1 MWTDRECLFYS
12 VSGRP
17 GNMIQR
23 QVCYSSMYVTGQ
35 IPETLKRRFL
45 DMCMCVY
52 GHVYVCTCM
61 HVNVC
66 EHIFIDLALRGGQ
79 NSGSRSWAVNGLLT
93 EPPTSRLGSVFT

>member
-1 MWTDRECLFYS
+1 
-12 VSGRP
+12 
-17 GNMIQR
+17 MIQR
-23 QVCYSSMYVTGQ
+23 NVCYSSVYVTGQ

-79 NSGSRSWAVNGLLT
+79 NSGSRS
-93 EPPTSRLGSVFT
+93 